1 MKKNSKSN
9 TNPENSKSNT
19 TYSQYKHIQKIYT
32 SKKHNILTIQ
42 THPKNSKSTTT
53 YLQCT
58 SSETQTCEEGRKKK
72 EKRKRKLPRCDEG
85 RKIEG
90 KKK

>member
-32 SKKHNILTIQ
+32 YKKHNILTIQ
-42 THPKNSKSTTT
+42 THLENSKSNTNPKNSKSN
-53 YLQCT
+53 
-58 SSETQTCEEGRKKK
+58 KNPKN
-72 EKRKRKLPRCDEG
+72 
-85 RKIEG
+85 
-90 KKK
+90 